1 MISKSKWYNNLKNFK
16 KKFLNKTID
25 DKKNDLNLQ
34 ILKIKI
40 AQKLKSQKVRKLS
53 RTQRNK
59 KAKKFLSKSKYVLK
73 YVKSSKKSSMMG
85 VQYIY

>member
-59 KAKKFLSKSKYVLK
+59 K
-73 YVKSSKKSSMMG
+73 SKKILIQIKICPKICKI
-85 VQYIY
+85 V